1 MSSSQHTR
9 VMALLIRA
17 GAPVIMSL
25 AAACG
30 NEAPTQPAALMAK
43 GTTQDA
49 GGFRIERFQTDF
61 GFSWTDPSNGLR
73 ATHTTFPLPFMGQP
87 ELDCGPQEPLAQID
101 AQEVGLRD
109 FDDLFASW
117 IHANLDGRL
126 WVIIRDVTQ
135 PGDCYGAKL
144 VAEGW
149 GNIRYVDNDVFGVG
163 EEDNNANAWG
173 YSARG
178 DLVTPEGTAVSYTGN
193 FRATVTL
200 EKDFIQQQLTVN
212 LR

>member
-1 MSSSQHTR
+1 MSITPR
-9 VMALLIRA
+9 PIFA
-17 GAPVIMSL
+17 L
-25 AAACG
+25 AAVVSFTVACG
-30 NEAPTQPAALMAK
+30 GDSPTQPPTSLATGPA
-43 GTTQDA
+43 QD
-49 GGFRIERFQTDF
+49 GGSFRIERFQTDF
-61 GFSWTDPSNGLR
+61 AFSWTDPKNGLR
-73 ATHTTFPLPFMGQP
+73 ATHTTRPIPFMGQP
-87 ELDCGPQEPLAQID
+87 ELDCGPQEQLDLID
-101 AQEVGLRD
+101 GQEVGLTD

-126 WVIIRDVTQ
+126 WVIVRDVTQ

-149 GNIRYVDNDVFGVG
+149 GYIRYTDNDVFGVG
-163 EEDNNANAWG
+163 DEDNNANAWG

-178 DLVTPEGTAVSYTGN
+178 SLTTPSGAIVGYTGN

-200 EKDFIQQQLTVN
+200 EKGFIQEQLAVN